1 MELTDLDIQN
11 MKTRF
16 IELLRDTK
24 REGRY
29 IGTFKIVFNDDI
41 YSEEY
46 QFPKGELIVPISE
59 ELVININNSMINTN

>member
-1 MELTDLDIQN
+1 MVGCEERVKLRDSW
-11 MKTRF
+11 KS
-16 IELLRDTK
+16 RDTK
-24 REGRY
+24 KEGRY
-29 IGTFKIVFNDDI
+29 IGTFKIVFNNDI